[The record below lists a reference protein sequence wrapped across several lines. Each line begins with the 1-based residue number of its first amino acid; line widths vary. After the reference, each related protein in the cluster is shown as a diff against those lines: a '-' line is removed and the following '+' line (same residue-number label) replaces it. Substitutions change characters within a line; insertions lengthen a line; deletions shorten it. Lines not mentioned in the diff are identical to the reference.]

1 MTIEEILKA
10 LAHKDNKFPRAAL
23 EQAVAQ
29 KEEIT
34 PHLLK
39 ILERVADD
47 PDEFLDQQDFS
58 YLYALHLLAQ
68 FREKRAYPLVI
79 RIASLPKPTI
89 DYLLGDTIT
98 EGLPKIIASVCDG
111 DTSLIAQLAEN
122 TEAEEFVRGSAL
134 RSLTALV
141 ASGDKSREE
150 VMSYFSRLFDEYL
163 EKGKSEEE
171 VSEETVTVLT
181 DITSCATDIYPE
193 EIFDKIKEAFEL
205 DFIDEFMLDLDYVKE
220 KMALGKE
227 AVLAELHEDSH
238 LQLMEDTIKEMEWW
252 AGYQEPEKKPKPAD
266 PPAYR
271 PYTPPPVK
279 IGRNDPCPC
288 GSGKKYKKCH
298 GAN

>member
-23 EQAVAQ
+23 EQAVAHQ
-29 KEEIT
+29 EEIT

-68 FREKRAYPLVI
+68 FREKKAYPLVI
-79 RIASLPKPTI
+79 RIASLPKVTV
-89 DYLLGDTIT
+89 DDLLGDTIT

-111 DTSLIAQLAEN
+111 DTSLITQLAEN
-122 TEAEEFVRGSAL
+122 TEAEEFVRGSAF

-181 DITSCATDIYPE
+181 DLTSCATDIYPE
-193 EIFDKIKEAFEL
+193 EILDKIKEAFERGL
-205 DFIDEFMLDLDYVKE
+205 IDEFVLDLDYVEE
-220 KMALGKE
+220 KMAMGKE
-227 AVLAELHEDSH
+227 AVLAELHEDKH
-238 LQLMEDTIKEMEWW
+238 LQLMEDTIKEMKWW
-252 AGYQEPEKKPKPAD
+252 AWYQEPAKKAKPAD
-266 PPAYR
+266 LPPYR